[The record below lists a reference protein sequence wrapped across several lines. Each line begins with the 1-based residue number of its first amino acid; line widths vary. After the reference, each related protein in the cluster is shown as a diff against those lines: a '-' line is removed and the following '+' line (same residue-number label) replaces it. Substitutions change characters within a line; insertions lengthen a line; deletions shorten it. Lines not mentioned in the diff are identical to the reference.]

1 MRLDIRYETRFRYD
15 LPVSE
20 SQNELRACP
29 ATDGRQT
36 VLHYDVTT
44 SPSSRVVSYVD
55 HWGTRVDTFGV
66 RLPHT
71 HLDVVASA
79 TVETAV
85 QQLITSA
92 PRRSHVEEPTFRDRH
107 LELLLP
113 SPHTRWG
120 RGITDAAQRAAEVA
134 GDDLIGAVLSI
145 HRAVGTRVEYV
156 AGATYVGVDVESVLE
171 GGRGVCQDFAHLA
184 VAMYRSLGIP
194 ARYVSGYLFAS
205 DDATGDAPTDDEG
218 DEVQVQTHAWVEVA
232 IPVPPAD
239 GRPEGVV
246 WFALDPTNQLEVG
259 ERHVTIGRGRDYDDV
274 APFRGVYAGRSDHGL
289 EVSVTMRR
297 LSADGAVAEGREGR
311 GRDASLRT
319 PGSSAQAASQQQ

>member
-1 MRLDIRYETRFRYD
+1 MRLDIRYETRFRYAQ
-15 LPVSE
+15 PVSE

-29 ATDGRQT
+29 ATDTRQT

-44 SPSSRVVSYVD
+44 SPSSRIASYVD

-66 RLPHT
+66 RLPHA

-79 TVETAV
+79 TVETAA

-92 PRRSHVEEPTFRDRH
+92 PRRSQVLAPAFRDRH
-107 LELLLP
+107 LELLTP
-113 SPHTRWG
+113 TSHTRWG
-120 RGITDAAQRAAEVA
+120 RGIIEAAERAAEVA
-134 GDDLIGAVLSI
+134 DDDLIGAVLSV

-156 AGATYVGVDVESVLE
+156 TGATYVGVEVEEVL
-171 GGRGVCQDFAHLA
+171 GNGRGVCQDFAHLA

-205 DDATGDAPTDDEG
+205 DDATGDAPDGGEG

-232 IPVPPAD
+232 IPVPPVD

-246 WFALDPTNQLEVG
+246 WFALDPTNQQEVG

-274 APFRGVYAGRSDHGL
+274 APFRGVFAGRSDHDL

-297 LSADGAVAEGREGR
+297 LSADGVVPDVAHGR
-311 GRDASLRT
+311 GGPPPAGPAS
-319 PGSSAQAASQQQ
+319 QIASQQQ